1 MKTRVFTRAKQLISS
16 IKPRYL
22 FLILLLPQLTF
33 AASTIYVDQKIG
45 VSSCKNYTVTTRS
58 CGAGTSTAY
67 SNFSGA
73 AAAASPGAV
82 VSIRA
87 GTYNERLV
95 PINSGTL
102 GNEITYRNYNQE
114 SVVITGSLRPAIDL
128 SNRQYIVVEG
138 LEITNVDRW
147 LYLENAHNNVIKG
160 NTFRLA
166 TDSGGGSKTGIFL
179 NNATFNKVLNNTI
192 EDNADDSISLV
203 NSDRN
208 VIEGNTF
215 RKAVHA
221 LWDIRCGNYNIIR
234 GNYFH
239 NELQKDGEVYDCD
252 GVAGHTKFNATK
264 RNLIEGNDFAYTPS
278 SGNASPF
285 SGIQYAGQDGIIR
298 RNTFH
303 DTVGPGLRMAI
314 YGTEARHNTGNRVYH
329 NVFYGTDFAGVTFAA
344 GDTMIDNIFKNNIF
358 MKSVFVANDTR
369 WSWWVDTVAGKPV
382 QVKTSRLDGFEFDTN
397 AFFNSR
403 PDEDWLITYGWRSPV
418 WSRQYGI
425 SWWEA
430 NYPLL
435 FKNSI
440 EQDAAFVNE
449 AGRDFHLS
457 ATSPLIDAG
466 TFLTHTVNSGSG
478 KVMTVA
484 DTSYFYDGFGI
495 PGEAG
500 DTIQINGQSVTAT
513 IVAVDY
519 TNNTITLDRS
529 LTWADAQGVS
539 LKFNDTAPDVGAFE
553 SGSSEIPAP
562 PMPPTNLQIRIQ

>member
-1 MKTRVFTRAKQLISS
+1 MKIRVFTRAKELASS
-16 IKPRYL
+16 HKQRYL
-22 FLILLLPQLTF
+22 YLTLLLPHLAF
-33 AASTIYVDQKIG
+33 AGSTIYVDLEIG
-45 VSSCKNYTVTTRS
+45 VSSCTNYTVDTRT
-58 CGAGTSTAY
+58 CGAGTDTAY

-73 AAAASPGAV
+73 AAAAGPGDV

-87 GTYNERLV
+87 GTYNEQLT
-95 PINSGTL
+95 PQNSGIL

-114 SVVITGSLRPAIDL
+114 SVVITGPLRPAIDFT
-128 SNRQYIVVEG
+128 NRQYIVVEG

-179 NNATFNKVLNNTI
+179 NNATFNKVLNNTLD
-192 EDNADDSISLV
+192 DNAADSISLV

-215 RKAVHA
+215 TKAAHA

-239 NELQKDGEVYDCD
+239 NEIQKDGEVYDCD
-252 GVAGHTKFNATK
+252 GVAGHNKFNATK

-303 DTVGPGLRMAI
+303 DTVGPGLRMAL
-314 YGTEARHNTGNRVYH
+314 YGAEARHNTGNRVYH
-329 NVFYGTDFAGVTFAA
+329 NVFYGTDFAGVVIAE
-344 GDTMIDNIFKNNIF
+344 GDTMIDNIFKNNAF
-358 MKSVFVANDTR
+358 MKSVFVANDIR
-369 WSWWVDTVAGKPV
+369 WNWWVDTVAGKPV
-382 QVKTSRLDGFEFDTN
+382 QVMAARLDGFEFDTN
-397 AFFNSR
+397 AFFNALTG
-403 PDEDWLITYGWRSPV
+403 EDWLITYGGRSSV
-418 WSRQYGI
+418 WNRQYDI
-425 SWWEA
+425 IWWEA
-430 NYPLL
+430 NYPQLI
-435 FKNSI
+435 KNSI
-440 EQDAAFVNE
+440 ELDAAFINE

-457 ATSPLIDAG
+457 ATSPLIDIGA
-466 TFLTHTVNSGSG
+466 FLTRAVTSGSG

-484 DTSYFYDGFGI
+484 DASYFYDGFGI

-500 DTIQINGQSVTAT
+500 DTIQIDGQSVTAI

-519 TNNTITLDRS
+519 TNNTLTLDRD
-529 LTWADAQGVS
+529 LTWTDGQGVS
-539 LKFNDTAPDVGAFE
+539 LKFNGTAPDIGVFE
-553 SGSSEIPAP
+553 SGGLANPAP
-562 PMPPTNLQIRIQ
+562 PMPPTDIQIRIH